1 MEQKSAPRLIKAPSF
16 LDASIPLIV
25 LVVLLSLSVYLYGS
39 DSSYG
44 ANQIALFVA
53 AFVGVIIGLKN
64 GYGWADIE
72 QAMVKGI
79 SLSLGALLILFS
91 VGALIGTW
99 LLAGTVPTLIYY
111 GLQLLDPSWFY
122 AASCILCAIVAISI
136 GSSWTTAA
144 TIGVALIGV
153 AAGLGMSPA
162 ITAGAIV
169 SGAYFGDKMSPV
181 SETTNL
187 APAVAGSNLFDHIRH
202 MTWTTVPSLIL
213 ALIIFAVIG
222 FNADA
227 AADDTQIRAISESL
241 QQHFNISP
249 VMLVPLLVLMAMAVK
264 KVPAFPT
271 VFIGALLGGLWAVLF
286 QPELVAKMAA
296 PVNAGLTSSISLLF
310 LTIDLEAL
318 NHVLAPLQVVWSTL
332 HGGFVIETQNA
343 QLDKLLNGG
352 GMVKM
357 LNTCWLIFS
366 AMMFGAVL
374 EHVGLLRKFVE
385 AILHKAHSTGSLI
398 TSTIATCIAT
408 NILTADQYMAIV
420 MPGRMFKEEY
430 ERRGL
435 APVNLS
441 RTLED
446 GGTIT
451 SPLIPWNTCGA
462 YMHGV
467 LNVNPLDYAM
477 YAFFNLI
484 NPVLAVI
491 YAYMGIKVLKLTPP
505 DTPITAAVQGK

>member
-1 MEQKSAPRLIKAPSF
+1 MTTKIKEPSF
-16 LDASIPLIV
+16 FDASLPILVLIT
-25 LVVLLSLSVYLYGS
+25 LLSSSVLLFGD

-44 ANQIALFVA
+44 PNQIALFIASAVA
-53 AFVGVIIGLKN
+53 VVIGLKN
-64 GYGWADIE
+64 GLRWHEIE
-72 QAMVKGI
+72 QAMTKGI
-79 SLSLGALLILFS
+79 ALSLGAVLILLA

-111 GLQLLDPSWFY
+111 GMLLLSPSWFY
-122 AASCILCAIVAISI
+122 AASCILCGIVAMSI

-153 AAGLGMSPA
+153 AAGLGLSPA
-162 ITAGAIV
+162 ITAGAII
-169 SGAYFGDKMSPV
+169 SGAYFGDKISPL

-187 APAVAGSNLFDHIRH
+187 APAVAGAELFAHIRH
-202 MTWTTVPSLIL
+202 MLWTTVPSIVI
-213 ALIIFAVIG
+213 ALLLFLVIG
-222 FNADA
+222 LNSTTSADA
-227 AADDTQIRAISESL
+227 VHIDLISATL
-241 QQHFNISP
+241 QQHFAISFWT
-249 VMLVPLLVLMAMAVK
+249 LIPLFVLLAMAVK

-271 VFIGALLGGLWAVLF
+271 VFIGALLGGVWALLF
-286 QPELVAKMAA
+286 QRELIQSLMDQDL
-296 PVNAGLTSSISLLF
+296 GTSLGSLKLVWATLFDGFAVETGSDDLNSLL
-310 LTIDLEAL
+310 
-318 NHVLAPLQVVWSTL
+318 S
-332 HGGFVIETQNA
+332 
-343 QLDKLLNGG
+343 GG
-352 GMVKM
+352 GMSSM
-357 LNTCWLIFS
+357 LNTVWLIFS
-366 AMMFGAVL
+366 AMMFGAVI
-374 EHVGLLRKFVE
+374 EKVGLLRKFVQS
-385 AILHKAHSTGSLI
+385 ILKAAHSTGSLI

-420 MPGRMFKEEY
+420 MPGRMYKEEY

-467 LNVNPLDYAM
+467 LNVNPLDYFI

-491 YAYMGIKVLKLTPP
+491 YAYCGIKILKLSPP
-505 DTPITAAVQGK
+505 ESVQQELHLKS

>member
-1 MEQKSAPRLIKAPSF
+1 MNNKIKDPSF
-16 LDASIPLIV
+16 LDALLPI
-25 LVVLLSLSVYLYGS
+25 VVLISLLSSSVYLFGD

-44 ANQIALFVA
+44 PNQIALFIASAVA
-53 AFVGVIIGLKN
+53 VLIGIKN
-64 GYGWADIE
+64 GYRWADIE
-72 QAMVKGI
+72 KAMTKGI
-79 SLSLGALLILFS
+79 ALSLGAVLILLA

-111 GLQLLDPSWFY
+111 GMQLLSPSWFY
-122 AASCILCAIVAISI
+122 AASCILCGIVAMSI

-153 AAGLGMSPA
+153 AAGLGLSPA
-162 ITAGAIV
+162 ITAGAII
-169 SGAYFGDKMSPV
+169 SGAYFGDKISPL

-187 APAVAGSNLFDHIRH
+187 APAVAGAELFAHIRH
-202 MTWTTVPSLIL
+202 MLWTTVPSIIIAIILFTLIGL
-213 ALIIFAVIG
+213 
-222 FNADA
+222 NSSPS
-227 AADDTQIRAISESL
+227 ADDAHINLISSTLQEHFAISFWTL
-241 QQHFNISP
+241 I
-249 VMLVPLLVLMAMAVK
+249 PLFVLLAMAIK
-264 KVPAFPT
+264 KIPAFPT
-271 VFIGALLGGLWAVLF
+271 VFIGALLGGVWAVLF
-286 QPELVAKMAA
+286 QQELLRNLVDGDLSHALGSFKLIWATLFDGFA
-296 PVNAGLTSSISLLF
+296 LDTGSDELNSLL
-310 LTIDLEAL
+310 
-318 NHVLAPLQVVWSTL
+318 S
-332 HGGFVIETQNA
+332 
-343 QLDKLLNGG
+343 GG
-352 GMVKM
+352 GMSSM
-357 LNTCWLIFS
+357 LNTVWLIFA
-366 AMMFGAVL
+366 AMMFGAVI
-374 EHVGLLRKFVE
+374 EKIGLLRKFVQS
-385 AILHKAHSTGSLI
+385 ILKAAHSTGSLI

-420 MPGRMFKEEY
+420 MPGRMYKEEY

-467 LNVNPLDYAM
+467 LNVNPLDYFV

-491 YAYMGIKVLKLTPP
+491 YAYCGIKILKLTPP
-505 DTPITAAVQGK
+505 ESVQQELHVRP

>member
-1 MEQKSAPRLIKAPSF
+1 MELQTTPRQIKAPSF
-16 LDASIPLIV
+16 LDASIPLLVLIV
-25 LVVLLSLSVYLYGS
+25 LLALAVYLYGS

-44 ANQIALFVA
+44 ANQIALFIA
-53 AFVGVIIGLKN
+53 SGVGVIIGLKN

-99 LLAGTVPTLIYY
+99 LLAGTVPSLIYY

-122 AASCILCAIVAISI
+122 AASCLLCAVVALSI

-169 SGAYFGDKMSPV
+169 SGAYFGDKISPV

-202 MTWTTVPSLIL
+202 MTWTTIPSLIL
-213 ALIIFAVIG
+213 ALIIFSVLG

-227 AADDTQIRAISESL
+227 VADDSQIRAISDAL
-241 QQHFNISP
+241 QQHFVISP
-249 VMLVPLLVLMAMAVK
+249 LMLVPLLVLMAMAVK

-271 VFIGALLGGLWAVLF
+271 VFIGALLGGVWAVVF
-286 QPELVAKMAA
+286 QPQLIAKMAD
-296 PVNAGLTSSISLLF
+296 P
-310 LTIDLEAL
+310 EL
-318 NHVLAPLQVVWSTL
+318 NGVLGTLKVVWTTL

-343 QLDKLLNGG
+343 ELDKLLNGG

-374 EHVGLLRKFVE
+374 EHIGLLRKFVE

-408 NILTADQYMAIV
+408 NILTADQYMSIV

-505 DTPITAAVQGK
+505 DTPITAAVQGNK

>member
-1 MEQKSAPRLIKAPSF
+1 MEQLPVTRQIKAPSF
-16 LDASIPLIV
+16 LDASIPLLVLIV
-25 LVVLLSLSVYLYGS
+25 LLALAVYLYGS

-44 ANQIALFVA
+44 ANQIALFIA
-53 AFVGVIIGLKN
+53 SGVGVIIGLKN
-64 GYGWADIE
+64 GYSWTDIE

-99 LLAGTVPTLIYY
+99 LLAGTVPSLIYY

-122 AASCILCAIVAISI
+122 AASCLLCAVVALSI

-169 SGAYFGDKMSPV
+169 SGAYFGDKISPV

-202 MTWTTVPSLIL
+202 MTWTTIPSLIM
-213 ALIIFAVIG
+213 ALIIFSVLG
-222 FNADA
+222 FNANA
-227 AADDTQIRAISESL
+227 VADDSQIRAISEAL
-241 QQHFNISP
+241 QHHFAISP
-249 VMLVPLLVLMAMAVK
+249 LMLVPLLVLMAMAVK

-271 VFIGALLGGLWAVLF
+271 VFIGALLGGIWAVLF
-286 QPELVAKMAA
+286 QPELVAKMAD
-296 PVNAGLTSSISLLF
+296 PQ
-310 LTIDLEAL
+310 L
-318 NHVLAPLQVVWSTL
+318 NGVLGTLKVVWTTL
-332 HGGFVIETQNA
+332 HGGFVIETQNVE
-343 QLDKLLNGG
+343 LDKLLNGG

-374 EHVGLLRKFVE
+374 EHIGLLRKFVE

-398 TSTIATCIAT
+398 ASTIATCIAT
-408 NILTADQYMAIV
+408 NILTADQYMSIV

-491 YAYMGIKVLKLTPP
+491 YAYMGIKILKLTPP
-505 DTPITAAVQGK
+505 DTPITAAVQGNK

>member
-1 MEQKSAPRLIKAPSF
+1 MELQTTPRQIKAPSF
-16 LDASIPLIV
+16 LDASIPLLV
-25 LVVLLSLSVYLYGS
+25 LVFLLSLSVFLYGS

-53 AFVGVIIGLKN
+53 AFVGVVIGLKN
-64 GYGWADIE
+64 GYGWAEIE

-99 LLAGTVPTLIYY
+99 LLAGTVPSLIYY

-122 AASCILCAIVAISI
+122 AASCLLCAVVALSI

-153 AAGLGMSPA
+153 ASGLGMSPA
-162 ITAGAIV
+162 VTAGAIV

-202 MTWTTVPSLIL
+202 MTWTTIPSLVM
-213 ALIIFAVIG
+213 ALIIFAVMG

-227 AADDTQIRAISESL
+227 AADDSQIRAISDAL
-241 QQHFNISP
+241 QQHFSISP
-249 VMLVPLLVLMAMAVK
+249 LMLVPLLVLMAMAVK

-271 VFIGALLGGLWAVLF
+271 VFIGALLGGIWAVLF
-286 QPELVAKMAA
+286 QPELVAKMAD
-296 PVNAGLTSSISLLF
+296 PQ
-310 LTIDLEAL
+310 L
-318 NHVLAPLQVVWSTL
+318 NGVLATLKVVWTTL

-343 QLDKLLNGG
+343 ELDKLLNGG

-374 EHVGLLRKFVE
+374 EHIGLLRKFVE

-398 TSTIATCIAT
+398 ISTIATCIAT
-408 NILTADQYMAIV
+408 NILTADQYMSIV

>member
-1 MEQKSAPRLIKAPSF
+1 MELQPVPRQIKAPSF
-16 LDASIPLIV
+16 LDASIPLLV
-25 LVVLLSLSVYLYGS
+25 LIALLALAVYLYGS

-44 ANQIALFVA
+44 ANQIALFIA
-53 AFVGVIIGLKN
+53 SGVGVIIGLKN
-64 GYGWADIE
+64 GYSWTDIE

-99 LLAGTVPTLIYY
+99 LLAGTVPSLIYY

-122 AASCILCAIVAISI
+122 AASCLLCAVVALSI

-169 SGAYFGDKMSPV
+169 SGAYFGDKISPV

-202 MTWTTVPSLIL
+202 MTWTTIPSLIM
-213 ALIIFAVIG
+213 ALIIFSVLG
-222 FNADA
+222 FNANA
-227 AADDTQIRAISESL
+227 VADDSQIRAISEAL
-241 QQHFNISP
+241 QHHFTISP
-249 VMLVPLLVLMAMAVK
+249 LMLVPLLVLMAMAVK

-271 VFIGALLGGLWAVLF
+271 VFIGALLGGVWAVLF
-286 QPELVAKMAA
+286 QPQLIAKMAD
-296 PVNAGLTSSISLLF
+296 P
-310 LTIDLEAL
+310 EL
-318 NHVLAPLQVVWSTL
+318 NGVLGTLKVVWTTL

-343 QLDKLLNGG
+343 ELDKLLNGG

-374 EHVGLLRKFVE
+374 EHIGLLRKFVE

-408 NILTADQYMAIV
+408 NILTADQYMSIV

-491 YAYMGIKVLKLTPP
+491 YAYMGIKILKLTPP
-505 DTPITAAVQGK
+505 DTPITAAVQGNK

>member
-1 MEQKSAPRLIKAPSF
+1 MNNKIKDPSF
-16 LDASIPLIV
+16 LDALLPI
-25 LVVLLSLSVYLYGS
+25 VVLISLLSSSVYLFGD

-44 ANQIALFVA
+44 PNQIALFIASAVA
-53 AFVGVIIGLKN
+53 VLIGIKN
-64 GYGWADIE
+64 GYRWADIE
-72 QAMVKGI
+72 KAMTKGI
-79 SLSLGALLILFS
+79 ALSLGAVLILLA

-111 GLQLLDPSWFY
+111 GMQLLSPSWFY
-122 AASCILCAIVAISI
+122 AASCILCGIVAMSI

-153 AAGLGMSPA
+153 AAGLGLSPA
-162 ITAGAIV
+162 ITAGAII
-169 SGAYFGDKMSPV
+169 SGAYFGDKISPL

-187 APAVAGSNLFDHIRH
+187 APAVAGAELFAHIRH
-202 MTWTTVPSLIL
+202 MLWTTVPSIIIAIILFTLIGL
-213 ALIIFAVIG
+213 
-222 FNADA
+222 NSSPS
-227 AADDTQIRAISESL
+227 ADDAHINLISSTLQEHFAISFWTL
-241 QQHFNISP
+241 I
-249 VMLVPLLVLMAMAVK
+249 PLFVLLAMAIK
-264 KVPAFPT
+264 KIPAFPT
-271 VFIGALLGGLWAVLF
+271 VFIGALLGGIWAVLF
-286 QPELVAKMAA
+286 QQELLRNLVDGDLSHALGSFKLIWATLFDGFA
-296 PVNAGLTSSISLLF
+296 LDTGSDELNSLL
-310 LTIDLEAL
+310 
-318 NHVLAPLQVVWSTL
+318 S
-332 HGGFVIETQNA
+332 
-343 QLDKLLNGG
+343 GG
-352 GMVKM
+352 GMSSM
-357 LNTCWLIFS
+357 LNTVWLIFA
-366 AMMFGAVL
+366 AMMFGAVI
-374 EHVGLLRKFVE
+374 EKIGLLRKFVQS
-385 AILHKAHSTGSLI
+385 ILKAAHSTGSLI

-420 MPGRMFKEEY
+420 MPGRMYKEEY

-467 LNVNPLDYAM
+467 LNVNPLDYFV

-491 YAYMGIKVLKLTPP
+491 YAYCGIKILKLTPP
-505 DTPITAAVQGK
+505 ESVQQELHVRP

>member
-1 MEQKSAPRLIKAPSF
+1 MEQQHIPRQIKAPSF
-16 LDASIPLIV
+16 LDASIPLLV
-25 LVVLLSLSVYLYGS
+25 LIALLALAVYLYGS

-44 ANQIALFVA
+44 ANQIALFIA
-53 AFVGVIIGLKN
+53 SGVGVIIGLKN
-64 GYGWADIE
+64 GYSWTDIE

-99 LLAGTVPTLIYY
+99 LLAGTVPSLIYY

-122 AASCILCAIVAISI
+122 AASCLLCAVVALSI

-169 SGAYFGDKMSPV
+169 SGAYFGDKISPV

-202 MTWTTVPSLIL
+202 MTWTTIPSLIM
-213 ALIIFAVIG
+213 ALIIFSVLG
-222 FNADA
+222 FNANA
-227 AADDTQIRAISESL
+227 VADDSQIRAISEAL
-241 QQHFNISP
+241 QQHFAISP
-249 VMLVPLLVLMAMAVK
+249 LMLVPLLVLMAMAVK

-271 VFIGALLGGLWAVLF
+271 VFIGALLGGVWAVLF
-286 QPELVAKMAA
+286 QPQLIAKMAD
-296 PVNAGLTSSISLLF
+296 P
-310 LTIDLEAL
+310 EL
-318 NHVLAPLQVVWSTL
+318 NGVLGTLKVVWTTL

-343 QLDKLLNGG
+343 ELDKLLNGG

-374 EHVGLLRKFVE
+374 EHIGLLRKFVE

-408 NILTADQYMAIV
+408 NILTADQYMSIV

-491 YAYMGIKVLKLTPP
+491 YAYMGIKILKLTPP
-505 DTPITAAVQGK
+505 DTPITAAVQGNK

>member
-1 MEQKSAPRLIKAPSF
+1 MEQHVTPRQIKAPSF
-16 LDASIPLIV
+16 LDACIPMLVLIV
-25 LVVLLSLSVYLYGS
+25 LIGLAVYLYGS

-44 ANQIALFVA
+44 ANQIALFIA
-53 AFVGVIIGLKN
+53 AGVGVIIGLKN
-64 GYGWADIE
+64 GYGWDDIE

-79 SLSLGALLILFS
+79 SLSIGALLILFS

-99 LLAGTVPTLIYY
+99 LLAGTVPSLIYY
-111 GLQLLDPSWFY
+111 GLQLMDPSWFY
-122 AASCILCAIVAISI
+122 AASCLLCAVVSLSI

-144 TIGVALIGV
+144 TVGVALIGV
-153 AAGLGMSPA
+153 ATGLGLSPV

-169 SGAYFGDKMSPV
+169 SGAYFGDKISPV
-181 SETTNL
+181 SDTTNL
-187 APAVAGSNLFDHIRH
+187 APAVAGTNLFAHIRH
-202 MTWTTVPSLIL
+202 MTWTTIPSIVL

-222 FNADA
+222 FNVDGT
-227 AADDTQIRAISESL
+227 ADDSKIQAIGDALKQNFE
-241 QQHFNISP
+241 ISP
-249 VMLVPLLVLMAMAVK
+249 VMLVPMLVLMIMAVK

-271 VFIGALLGGLWAVLF
+271 VFIGALLGGVWAVLF
-286 QPELVAKMAA
+286 QPELVAKMAD
-296 PVNAGLTSSISLLF
+296 P
-310 LTIDLEAL
+310 AL
-318 NHVLAPLQVVWSTL
+318 NGFLATLKVVWTTL
-332 HGGFVIETQNA
+332 HSGFVIETNNVE
-343 QLDKLLNGG
+343 LDKLLNGG

-398 TSTIATCIAT
+398 TSTIATCIVT

-435 APVNLS
+435 APENLS
-441 RTLED
+441 RSLED

-467 LNVNPLDYAM
+467 LNVNPLDYAF

-491 YAYMGIKVLKLTPP
+491 YAYMGIKILKLTPP
-505 DTPITAAVQGK
+505 DTPITAAVQGHK

>member
-1 MEQKSAPRLIKAPSF
+1 MELQTTPRQIKAPSF
-16 LDASIPLIV
+16 LDASIPLLV
-25 LVVLLSLSVYLYGS
+25 LVFLLSLSVFLYGS

-53 AFVGVIIGLKN
+53 AFVGVVIGLKN
-64 GYGWADIE
+64 GYGWAEIE

-99 LLAGTVPTLIYY
+99 LLAGTVPSLIYY

-122 AASCILCAIVAISI
+122 AASCLLCAVVAISI

-153 AAGLGMSPA
+153 ASGLGMSPA
-162 ITAGAIV
+162 VTAGAIV

-202 MTWTTVPSLIL
+202 MTWTTIPSLVM
-213 ALIIFAVIG
+213 ALIIFAVMG

-227 AADDTQIRAISESL
+227 AADDSQIRAISDAL
-241 QQHFNISP
+241 QQHFSISP
-249 VMLVPLLVLMAMAVK
+249 LMLVPLLVLMAMAVK

-271 VFIGALLGGLWAVLF
+271 VFIGALLGGIWAVLF
-286 QPELVAKMAA
+286 QPELVAKMAD
-296 PVNAGLTSSISLLF
+296 PQ
-310 LTIDLEAL
+310 L
-318 NHVLAPLQVVWSTL
+318 NGVLATLKVVWTTL

-343 QLDKLLNGG
+343 ELDKLLNGG

-374 EHVGLLRKFVE
+374 EHIGLLRKFVE

-408 NILTADQYMAIV
+408 NILTADQYMSIV

>member
-1 MEQKSAPRLIKAPSF
+1 VLTNRDEKNFMQQQPVLRQIKAPTF
-16 LDASIPLIV
+16 LDASIPLLVLIV
-25 LVVLLSLSVYLYGS
+25 LLALAVYLYGS

-44 ANQIALFVA
+44 ANQIALFIA
-53 AFVGVIIGLKN
+53 SGVGVIIGLKN

-99 LLAGTVPTLIYY
+99 LLAGTVPSLIYY

-122 AASCILCAIVAISI
+122 AASCLLCAIVALSI

-153 AAGLGMSPA
+153 AAGLGMSSA

-202 MTWTTVPSLIL
+202 MTWTTIPSLII
-213 ALIIFAVIG
+213 ALILFSFLG

-227 AADDTQIRAISESL
+227 VADDSQIRAIGDAL
-241 QQHFNISP
+241 QQHFVISP
-249 VMLVPLLVLMAMAVK
+249 LMLVPLVVLMAMAIK

-271 VFIGALLGGLWAVLF
+271 VFIGALLGGVWALLF
-286 QPELVAKMAA
+286 QPGLVAKMAD
-296 PVNAGLTSSISLLF
+296 P
-310 LTIDLEAL
+310 EL
-318 NHVLAPLQVVWSTL
+318 NTVLGTLKVIWTTL
-332 HGGFVIETQNA
+332 HSGFVIETHNNE
-343 QLDKLLNGG
+343 LDKLLNGG
-352 GMVKM
+352 GMITM

-374 EHVGLLRKFVE
+374 EHIGLLRKFVE
-385 AILHKAHSTGSLI
+385 AILHKAQSTGSLI

-408 NILTADQYMAIV
+408 NILTADQYMSIV
-420 MPGRMFKEEY
+420 MPGRMYKEEY

-505 DTPITAAVQGK
+505 DTPIVSAIQGK

>member
-1 MEQKSAPRLIKAPSF
+1 MELQAVPRQIKAPSF
-16 LDASIPLIV
+16 LDASIPLLVLIV
-25 LVVLLSLSVYLYGS
+25 LLALAVYLYGS

-44 ANQIALFVA
+44 ANQIALFIA
-53 AFVGVIIGLKN
+53 SGVGVIIGLKN
-64 GYGWADIE
+64 GYSWNDIE

-99 LLAGTVPTLIYY
+99 LLAGTVPSLIYY

-122 AASCILCAIVAISI
+122 AASCLLCAVVALSI
-136 GSSWTTAA
+136 GSSWTTVA

-169 SGAYFGDKMSPV
+169 SGAYFGDKISPV

-202 MTWTTVPSLIL
+202 MTWTTIPSLIM
-213 ALIIFAVIG
+213 ALIIFSVLG
-222 FNADA
+222 FNANA
-227 AADDTQIRAISESL
+227 VADDSQIRAISEAL
-241 QQHFNISP
+241 QHHFMISP
-249 VMLVPLLVLMAMAVK
+249 LMLVPLLVLMAMAVK

-271 VFIGALLGGLWAVLF
+271 VFIGALLGGVWAVLF
-286 QPELVAKMAA
+286 QPQLIAKMAD
-296 PVNAGLTSSISLLF
+296 P
-310 LTIDLEAL
+310 EL
-318 NHVLAPLQVVWSTL
+318 NGVLGTLKVVWTTL
-332 HGGFVIETQNA
+332 HGGFVIETQNTE
-343 QLDKLLNGG
+343 LDKLLNGG

-374 EHVGLLRKFVE
+374 EHIGLLRKFVE

-408 NILTADQYMAIV
+408 NILTADQYMSIV

-491 YAYMGIKVLKLTPP
+491 YAYMGIKILKLTPP
-505 DTPITAAVQGK
+505 DTPITAAVQGNK

>member
-1 MEQKSAPRLIKAPSF
+1 MTKNTKEPSF
-16 LDASIPLIV
+16 LDAVLPILVLIT
-25 LVVLLSLSVYLYGS
+25 LLSSSVVLFGD

-44 ANQIALFVA
+44 PNQIALFIAAAVA
-53 AFVGVIIGLKN
+53 VVIGLKN
-64 GYGWADIE
+64 GFRWTDIE
-72 QAMVKGI
+72 QAMIKGI
-79 SLSLGALLILFS
+79 SLSLGAVLILLA

-111 GLQLLDPSWFY
+111 GMQLLSPSWFY
-122 AASCILCAIVAISI
+122 AASCILCGIVAMSI

-153 AAGLGMSPA
+153 AAGLGLSPA

-169 SGAYFGDKMSPV
+169 SGAYFGDKISPL

-187 APAVAGSNLFDHIRH
+187 APAVAGAELFAHIRH
-202 MTWTTVPSLIL
+202 MLWTTVPSILL
-213 ALIIFAVIG
+213 ALVLFTIIG
-222 FNADA
+222 LNSSSSADVVHI
-227 AADDTQIRAISESL
+227 DLISSTL
-241 QQHFNISP
+241 QQHFAISFWT
-249 VMLVPLLVLMAMAVK
+249 LIPLFVLLAMAIK

-271 VFIGALLGGLWAVLF
+271 VFIGALLGGVWALLF
-286 QPELVAKMAA
+286 QR
-296 PVNAGLTSSISLLF
+296 
-310 LTIDLEAL
+310 DLMQTLMEQDLGANIGSFKL
-318 NHVLAPLQVVWSTL
+318 VWSTL
-332 HGGFVIETQNA
+332 FDGFAVETGSDDLNS
-343 QLDKLLNGG
+343 LLSGG
-352 GMVKM
+352 GMSSM
-357 LNTCWLIFS
+357 LNTVWLIFS
-366 AMMFGAVL
+366 AMMFGAVI
-374 EHVGLLRKFVE
+374 EKIGLLRKFVQS
-385 AILHKAHSTGSLI
+385 ILKAAHSTGSLI

-420 MPGRMFKEEY
+420 MPGRMYKEEY

-467 LNVNPLDYAM
+467 LNVNPLDYFV

-491 YAYMGIKVLKLTPP
+491 YAYCGIKILKLTPP
-505 DTPITAAVQGK
+505 DSVQQELHLKP